1 MAEEAN
7 SGLNFLTN
15 GLRQAGSDI
24 ASAGLGIAG
33 NLLSGSQSLSAY
45 SDALNSNTKILGA
58 ASKAIA
64 GLVQFAE
71 GSLSE
76 YQQLSNIGATFGASI
91 VDIKQ
96 SAAEMGLEVKDMT
109 EFFMKNQNALRVL
122 GGTTEDA
129 TQSFIQMS
137 KDFLDSDFGTNLRML
152 GYDVKDINESLATF
166 ADLQTVEGM
175 RRMRTDGS
183 LNRNAAEFAT
193 TLDELSKLTG
203 KQRDQI
209 AEEMRQR
216 RRNGQ
221 VQALLSQLDEEQAMA
236 LQEGLQTAGELG
248 PGFETLIQDLV
259 AFGAPVSDASKD
271 IAKALPSVIDEYEAY
286 ANAIRNGA
294 SAEQAQGL
302 LDQAIGASVEGMESP
317 EFSNLALLGN
327 FSDVGANAADMLE
340 SSFDLRRGITSAA
353 EGTDELATVIGSL
366 RDTIADQQQAQMGAD
381 GIIRQTVD
389 MQEAL
394 RETIMYVQQ
403 TALPALVG
411 AAESALTTVTEA
423 MGDDAALRRQVEEA
437 ISGVLNPARD
447 AIDSMEDMFNF
458 NPQTVPMDAEQVILG
473 EGTAAD
479 LANQLDMDVDQVL
492 QDNDVASDERI
503 AQAEAALA
511 ESQTTLSNAQADLA
525 ELTNRQ
531 TDLVQ
536 QGQFDRAADLQT
548 EIDAARATVVD
559 AETRLG
565 QRQDEMVMAQEVT
578 IQAVDDAETRLG
590 QGQDEIA
597 MAQEVTIQAVEQSR
611 IDTLRAIEDG
621 MAYTNRQVERYR
633 AAQASGTQFY
643 GGFDNGGF
651 IPQDGFGIV
660 GERGPEIVS
669 GSANVT
675 GRMKTFDF
683 INQLNDKMNSVA
695 TTMENQVNSVDNTT
709 QISNNSN
716 EISSMIK
723 DLNDSIKSLN
733 AGMHNIANI
742 NQQQLHTEI
751 KSLRATKGL
760 QGNMLKGIG
769 LK

>member
-1 MAEEAN
+1 LENEAG

-175 RRMRTDGS
+175 RRMRTDGT
-183 LNRNAAEFAT
+183 LNQNAANFAT

-286 ANAIRNGA
+286 ANAIRSGA

-317 EFSNLALLGN
+317 DFANLALLGN

-353 EGTDELATVIGSL
+353 EGTDELASVIGSL

-447 AIDSMEDMFNF
+447 AVNSLEDMFSF

-492 QDNDVASDERI
+492 QDNDVSSNERI
-503 AQAEAALA
+503 AQAEAAVA
-511 ESQTTLSNAQADLA
+511 ESQAQLSTAQAELA

-531 TDLVQ
+531 TELVQ

-565 QRQDEMVMAQEVT
+565 QRQDEMQ
-578 IQAVDDAETRLG
+578 
-590 QGQDEIA
+590 

-633 AAQASGTQFY
+633 AAQAEGGQFY

-709 QISNNSN
+709 QISNNNN

-723 DLNDSIKSLN
+723 DLNDSIKTLN
-733 AGMHNIANI
+733 AGMHNIASI
-742 NQQQLHTEI
+742 NQQQLQTEI

>member
-1 MAEEAN
+1 MENEATG
-7 SGLNFLTN
+7 SLNFLAKSAK
-15 GLRQAGSDI
+15 QAGSDI
-24 ASAGLGIAG
+24 ATAGLGIAG

-64 GLVQFAE
+64 GLVNFAE
-71 GSLSE
+71 GSLQE
-76 YQQLSNIGATFGASI
+76 YQQLTNIGATFGASV

-96 SAAEMGLEVKDMT
+96 SAAEMGLEVKQMT

-129 TQSFIQMS
+129 TQSFVQMS

-152 GYDVKDINESLATF
+152 GYDVQDINESLATF

-175 RRMRTDGS
+175 RRMRTDGT
-183 LNRNAAEFAT
+183 LNQNAAQFAT

-216 RRNGQ
+216 RRDGQ
-221 VQALLSQLDEEQAMA
+221 VQALLSTLSEDSAMA

-286 ANAIRNGA
+286 ANAIRAGA
-294 SAEQAQGL
+294 SAEEAQGL
-302 LDQAIGASVEGMESP
+302 LDEAIGASVEGMESP
-317 EFSNLALLGN
+317 DFANLALLGN

-353 EGTDELATVIGSL
+353 EGADDLAAVIGSL
-366 RDTIADQQQAQMGAD
+366 RDTIADQQQSQIGA
-381 GIIRQTVD
+381 GGLIRQTVD

-394 RETIMYVQQ
+394 RETVMYVQQ

-411 AAESALTTVTEA
+411 AAETAMTKVTEA

-437 ISGVLNPARD
+437 ISKVLNPAAD
-447 AIDSMEDMFNF
+447 AIDRLSEGFNF
-458 NPQTVPMDAEQVILG
+458 STVPMDAEEVILG

-479 LANQLDMDVDQVL
+479 LANQLEMDIDKVL
-492 QDNDVASDERI
+492 NDNNISTSEDVETNVSQARSELAEAQKELADLNKK
-503 AQAEAALA
+503 QAEMV
-511 ESQTTLSNAQADLA
+511 SNGFTAQ
-525 ELTNRQ
+525 
-531 TDLVQ
+531 
-536 QGQFDRAADLQT
+536 
-548 EIDAARATVVD
+548 DAASRFMSEQIASAEQRVAEAERNLENTITVSIS
-559 AETRLG
+559 
-565 QRQDEMVMAQEVT
+565 QMQDYTLNA
-578 IQAVDDAETRLG
+578 
-590 QGQDEIA
+590 
-597 MAQEVTIQAVEQSR
+597 
-611 IDTLRAIEDG
+611 IDR
-621 MAYTNRQVERYR
+621 MKQ
-633 AAQASGTQFY
+633 AQASNRPFY

-669 GSANVT
+669 GSANIT
-675 GRMKTFDF
+675 GRMKTFDV
-683 INQLNDKMNSVA
+683 MNKIAERMNNIA
-695 TTMENQVNSVDNTT
+695 TAQENQVNSVDNSTP
-709 QISNNSN
+709 ISNNNNSELSN
-716 EISSMIK
+716 MIRK
-723 DLNDSIKSLN
+723 LNDAITDLN
-733 AGMHNIANI
+733 AGIYNVASI
-742 NQQQLHTEI
+742 NEQQLQTEM
-751 KSLRATKGL
+751 KNLRATKNL
-760 QGNMLKGIG
+760 NGNILKGVAR
-769 LK
+769 